1 MVKITERRFLKK
13 NMRKIFSILTM
24 ALLVLS
30 VMPAVMAVSIGVP
43 ITPDIST
50 EDFEPMVWMC
60 DRSVADDLVEPQL
73 YDAPRF
79 NNYAFEG
86 ESITWDVLVMD
97 KNGKEKI
104 MDVFATIGD
113 SQGAGND
120 IEVNCVRSS
129 ESVYPYRDCDAM
141 ILEEQVQWNSAL
153 MAVYTCTLTVET
165 PDSMW
170 GEYWIT
176 VEAEDMD
183 GLTGTMANNEYW
195 FLNPTIALSID
206 GDMTFEDVRPGT
218 VAHSS
223 TLLIGND
230 AQEGSGVLLDMF
242 ISGTDFYDSSS
253 SGAMCPTTNQ
263 LSLNAFT
270 YDVVNGQF
278 LEQNMTIRHGDT
290 IAQAGRIMDN
300 ALFGKTSVDPTNF
313 LAPGAEM
320 ALTFRLDLPEPCN
333 GDFDTGSI
341 YFWGEAV

>member
-1 MVKITERRFLKK
+1 M
-13 NMRKIFSILTM
+13 TM
-24 ALLVLS
+24 ALLIVS
-30 VMPAVMAVSIGVP
+30 VMPAVLAVNTGIDIGV
-43 ITPDIST
+43 DIIT
-50 EDFEPMVWMC
+50 EDFEPEVWLC
-60 DRSVADDLVEPQL
+60 DRNVADDLVEPQL

-104 MDVFATIGD
+104 MDVFATIG
-113 SQGAGND
+113 STQGAGND
-120 IEVNCVRSS
+120 IEVNCVRQTSPEIS
-129 ESVYPYRDCDAM
+129 NPYQQCEAK
-141 ILEEQVQWNSAL
+141 ILEEKLTSFDDKI

-165 PDSMW
+165 SDSME
-170 GEYWIT
+170 GEYWVT

-183 GLTGTMANNEYW
+183 GLSGTMAQNEYW

-206 GDMTFEDVRPGT
+206 GDLVFDEVRPG
-218 VAHSS
+218 ARAYSE

-230 AQEGSGVLLDMF
+230 AEDGSGVLLDMY

-263 LSLNAFT
+263 LALDAFT
-270 YDVVNGQF
+270 YDAVNGQTF
-278 LEQNMTIRHGDT
+278 ADDMKIRHGDRLD
-290 IAQAGRIMDN
+290 QAGRIMDY
-300 ALFGKTSVDPTNF
+300 ALFNDNPSAIGNVFNF

-320 ALTFRLDLPEPCN
+320 AITFQLDLPEPCN

-341 YFWGEAV
+341 YFWGEAI